1 MLAEAV
7 KGVEVVVADA
17 ILGKEVVL
25 ADAGAVMS

>member
-7 KGVEVVVADA
+7 IGVEVVVADA

-25 ADAGAVMS
+25 ADAGAAMS